1 MSRFSFISSQHI
13 TLAQAFFES
22 FKHSLANLLGAGW
35 LSGTWGPDLG
45 LCWVGQPLS
54 EWSAHHCFW
63 FSCSL
68 AMRAPS
74 GSSLLL
80 LLGCAC
86 SCHRDVWPRVFRTMG
101 AAPWSPGS
109 LSASVFWEVWMQLLT
124 LITKYSE
131 QNKMFLLCSA
141 GHQPLFVSASIF
153 FFLLF
158 PFRRGLFFVC
168 YFLQVQ
174 QLETYWVFQLVLCPF
189 IVSVSQ
195 RFPSH
200 CPSKGIIIVGF
211 SLCIIVGSLS
221 FYDIDIDA
229 TVAVVW
235 DYINKFELNVIWVP
249 HGHSVNPM
257 GAWVLAEL

>member
-153 FFLLF
+153 FSFCFLSGAVCFLYVISYRCSSWR
-158 PFRRGLFFVC
+158 PIEFFNLCSVLLLSVFHRD
-168 YFLQVQ
+168 FLP
-174 QLETYWVFQLVLCPF
+174 TAH
-189 IVSVSQ
+189 Q
-195 RFPSH
+195 RES
-200 CPSKGIIIVGF
+200 
-211 SLCIIVGSLS
+211 
-221 FYDIDIDA
+221 
-229 TVAVVW
+229 
-235 DYINKFELNVIWVP
+235 
-249 HGHSVNPM
+249 
-257 GAWVLAEL
+257 